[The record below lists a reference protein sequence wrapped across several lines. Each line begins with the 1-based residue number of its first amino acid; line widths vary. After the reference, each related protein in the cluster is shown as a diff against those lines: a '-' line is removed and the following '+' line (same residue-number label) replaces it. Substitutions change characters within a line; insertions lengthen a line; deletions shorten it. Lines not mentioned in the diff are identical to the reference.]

1 MVARPRL
8 IAGAA
13 ASLLLAV
20 PLLAGPGLASAATQH
35 GNPDP
40 SFPPKAVRIAETT
53 ATFNAIEAKI
63 AANQSLRLRFPDPT
77 AQTDIVDYGVNDL
90 WKTGIDGAGVTV
102 AYIVTNPD
110 PTLVASMASY
120 DAQMNLPAA
129 DITDMAL
136 PAPTNPAFTCQVE
149 CSNGEDELDAEAI
162 HSMAPFAKIIF
173 VHPSVPETIG
183 MQGWPQVAQ
192 AIKMIADEHLA
203 DVISVSLGDGESEF
217 INDPTNPTADQAAA
231 IHSLDP
237 AFLDAAVHH
246 IPVMFASGDCGPTDP
261 PVLGDTGQCTP
272 AVGVTDGHPAD
283 NPWITTVG
291 GTIPNAGLNT
301 TAGRTAP
308 DALWTAPNNH
318 SDAESAGVS
327 TIYPQPSWQAGI
339 PALAGLTGRA
349 DPDIS
354 MDATDGTSQA
364 SPTFAG
370 VMALATQL
378 RHARLGFIDPAL
390 AAIGPKGTAAGFV
403 DVPAGFTDTAYGVTG
418 FATGPGYDIASGW
431 GTIFAPTFVPAL
443 VKQIDNMHGPLRTS
457 RQAHKLLLA
466 LNRNISASPRKATVG
481 QTVTISGNGF
491 IPGRTPNGT
500 SVEDGFGVFPA
511 LPGQFGVTGPPFAD
525 PTSMVPG
532 QTWDNVSATI
542 SGPGN
547 TAATPLAVSGPD
559 GNGVV
564 TATID
569 TTGWAVGTYT
579 VKITGRLIAQT
590 VQFTVKNP
598 KH

>member
-1 MVARPRL
+1 MVARPL
-8 IAGAA
+8 FLAGA

-35 GNPDP
+35 GTPNPD
-40 SFPPKAVRIAETT
+40 FPPKAVRIAETT
-53 ATFNAIEAKI
+53 ATFNNIEARI
-63 AANQSLRLRFPDPT
+63 AAKTSLRLRFPDPT

-90 WKTGIDGAGVTV
+90 WKKGIDGAGVTV
-102 AYIVTNPD
+102 AYVVTNPD
-110 PTLVASMASY
+110 PTLVSSMASY
-120 DAQMNLPAA
+120 DAQMDLPAA
-129 DITDMAL
+129 NITDMTL
-136 PAPTNPAFTCQVE
+136 PAPTNPAFVCQIE

-173 VHPSVPETIG
+173 VHPAVPETIG

-203 DVISVSLGDGESEF
+203 DVISVSLGDGETAF
-217 INDPTNPTADQAAA
+217 INDPTNSTASQDAAV
-231 IHSLDP
+231 HSLDP

-272 AVGVTDGHPAD
+272 ATGVTAGHPVD
-283 NPWITTVG
+283 NPWITAVG

-318 SDAESAGVS
+318 SDAEGAGIS
-327 TIYPQPSWQAGI
+327 TVYPQPSWQASN
-339 PALAGLTGRA
+339 PALAGITGRA

-370 VMALATQL
+370 IMALATQL
-378 RHARLGFIDPAL
+378 RHARLGTVNPAL
-390 AAIGPKGTAAGFV
+390 AAIGPEGTAAGIV
-403 DVPAGFTDTAYGVTG
+403 DVPAGFTNTAYGVTG
-418 FATGPGYDIASGW
+418 FATGPGYDLASGW
-431 GTIFAPTFVPAL
+431 GTISAPTFVPAL
-443 VKQIDNMHGPLRTS
+443 VGQIDKMHGADRTS
-457 RQAHKLLLA
+457 RQAHKALLA
-466 LNRNISASPRKATVG
+466 LDRKISASPRKATVG

-491 IPGRTPNGT
+491 IPGSTPNGT
-500 SVEDGFGVFPA
+500 SVEDGFGVFPP

-525 PTSMVPG
+525 PTSTVPG

-547 TAATPLAVSGPD
+547 TASQPLTISGPD

-564 TATID
+564 TAAID

-579 VKITGRLIAQT
+579 VTFTGRLITQT
-590 VQFTVKNP
+590 VKFTVKNP
-598 KH
+598 K

>member
-1 MVARPRL
+1 MVVRPLL

-13 ASLLLAV
+13 SVLLAA
-20 PLLAGPGLASAATQH
+20 PLIAGSGLASASTQH
-35 GNPDP
+35 GQTTSD
-40 SFPPKAVRIAETT
+40 FPPKAVRIAETT
-53 ATFNAIEAKI
+53 ATFNSIEAKI
-63 AANQSLRLRFPDPT
+63 AAGQSLRLRFPDPT
-77 AQTDIVDYGVNDL
+77 AQTDIIDYGVNDL
-90 WKTGIDGAGVTV
+90 WKKGIDGAGVTV

-120 DAQMNLPAA
+120 DAQMNLPAV
-129 DITDMAL
+129 DISDMTL
-136 PAPTNPAFTCQVE
+136 PAPTNPAFTCQIE

-183 MQGWPQVAQ
+183 IQGWPQVAQ
-192 AIKMIADEHLA
+192 AIKMIADQHLA
-203 DVISVSLGDGESEF
+203 DVISVSLGDGETAF
-217 INDPTNPTADQAAA
+217 INDPTNATASQSAAV
-231 IHSLDP
+231 HSLDP

-272 AVGVTDGHPAD
+272 ATGVTAGHPVD
-283 NPWITTVG
+283 NPWITAVG

-308 DALWTAPNNH
+308 DALWTARNNN
-318 SDAESAGVS
+318 SDAEGAGIS
-327 TIYPQPSWQAGI
+327 TVFPQPSWQAGI

-378 RHARLGFIDPAL
+378 RHARLGTVNPAL
-390 AAIGPKGTAAGFV
+390 AAIGPQGTAAGIV
-403 DVPAGFTDTAYGVTG
+403 DVPAGFTNTAFGVTG
-418 FATGPGYDIASGW
+418 FSTGPGYDLASGW

-443 VKQIDNMHGPLRTS
+443 VGQIDKMHGADRTS

-466 LNRNISASPRKATVG
+466 LDRKISASPRKAVVG
-481 QTVTISGNGF
+481 QTVTVTGNGF
-491 IPGRTPNGT
+491 IPGSTPNGT
-500 SVEDGFGVFPA
+500 TQEDGFGVFPP

-525 PTSMVPG
+525 PTSTVPG
-532 QTWDNVSATI
+532 QTWDSASATI

-547 TAATPLAVSGPD
+547 TAAQPLSISGPD
-559 GNGVV
+559 GNGAV
-564 TATID
+564 TATIN

-579 VKITGRLIAQT
+579 VTFTGRLVTQK
-590 VQFTVKNP
+590 VQFTVKNG
-598 KH
+598 K